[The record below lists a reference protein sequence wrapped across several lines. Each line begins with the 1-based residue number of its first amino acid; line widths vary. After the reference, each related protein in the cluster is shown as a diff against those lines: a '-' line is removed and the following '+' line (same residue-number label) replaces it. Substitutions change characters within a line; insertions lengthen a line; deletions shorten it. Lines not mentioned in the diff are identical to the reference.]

1 MAAASA
7 VNNSLK
13 VEYIQ
18 PFIDSLKLL
27 FESHLGHSLEIGKPH
42 LNPTGQPAHE
52 MSGVI
57 VFHGT
62 ATGRAILNLPMDV
75 AEKLAVDF
83 SQMDP
88 LPDGLLDD
96 CVGELANV
104 VVGRAKAS
112 LQGHDITIS
121 PPTIVKGT
129 NYSITPQRGAACLS
143 IPCECKHGNVQ
154 FDISIVESS

>member
-1 MAAASA
+1 MAAASVA
-7 VNNSLK
+7 NNSFK

-27 FESHLGHSLEIGKPH
+27 FESHLGHSLAIGKPH
-42 LNPTGQPAHE
+42 LNPTGRPAHE
-52 MSGVI
+52 MSSVI

-62 ATGRAILNLPMDV
+62 ATGRAVLNLPTDV

-88 LPDGLLDD
+88 LPDGLLED

-104 VVGRAKAS
+104 IVGRAKAA
-112 LQGHDITIS
+112 LENHEITIS

-129 NYSITPQRGAACLS
+129 DYSITPQRGAACLS
-143 IPCECKHGNVQ
+143 IPCECKHGDVQ
-154 FDISIVESS
+154 FDISIVEPS